1 MVTPWLLIGWNL
13 LFFNPWIS
21 CLYHPQM
28 SMCLN
33 MNGYSCEGF
42 DDFIITRKNLFYTT
56 QHTWGIELQKLH
68 LNELKQSSHN
78 LHEWNKNIRNCSIM
92 VFQMLEFFKT
102 VLPIFPP
109 KHTNCTISY
118 ALRSSN
124 HMTCDIIIPIMG
136 SNIQNILVFYERK

>member
-1 MVTPWLLIGWNL
+1 
-13 LFFNPWIS
+13 
-21 CLYHPQM
+21 
-28 SMCLN
+28 MCLN

>member
-1 MVTPWLLIGWNL
+1 MDFMFVSSTNVYVSKYEWLFLWRVWWFHHNKKKIVLHN
-13 LFFNPWIS
+13 S
-21 CLYHPQM
+21 THM
-28 SMCLN
+28 
-33 MNGYSCEGF
+33 
-42 DDFIITRKNLFYTT
+42 
-56 QHTWGIELQKLH
+56 GIELQKLH

-102 VLPIFPP
+102 FLPIFPP